1 MKNNLDMIM
10 NVKNIVDNVLS
21 EINLG
26 KSKIFN
32 ISDRLRDEYEE
43 RKKELETVKNELFHV
58 ITEVDELEKLDKDMR
73 NRLVVESK
81 KLEEVDNELL
91 KSIYDKALDIRVK
104 YITKQNEEKDLIKR
118 RDNIQ
123 RTLKNYTMSINEAE
137 NAISQISIAIDFL
150 KGNLIDTIN
159 SNDEKSKI
167 NNVIKILE
175 NQEKEKKRIARDIH
189 DGPAQYIAN
198 VIMRIDFCKVVI
210 KKDIDRGVKELEDLK
225 LHTKRALKEVRAI
238 IYGLKP
244 IHLEELGLK
253 GAIED
258 IALEVIND
266 YKINMYHE
274 FNGDIE
280 ELENVVKITAYRIIQ
295 EIINNVKK
303 HSRAKNVNLKVYINK
318 RILSI
323 EIEDDGVGFD
333 FKETLKKLKSDGN
346 KYGLIGIIERVNQ
359 LEGRIKVIS
368 SFGGGTI
375 YNINLPIDGKVES
388 YGE

>member
-10 NVKNIVDNVLS
+10 NVKKIVDNVLS

-150 KGNLIDTIN
+150 KGNLVDTIN
-159 SNDEKSKI
+159 SNDEKNKI

-210 KKDIDRGVKELEDLK
+210 KKDIDRGIKELEDLK